1 MKQYTSTEQTAK
13 LIELGF
19 DRPKNR
25 VIKQLLDRSTDSWI
39 TIGEEGNYSIGEL
52 LSFLPPKIW
61 DDYAQIYW
69 ELCIDWDIIGNVWRV
84 VYFHKALMRCYG
96 KELIDA
102 LFDMV
107 LRLKEEGVI

>member
-1 MKQYTSTEQTAK
+1 MKQYTTPKQTAK
-13 LIELGF
+13 LIELGLPKPRYYCADKYTIIHTGF
-19 DRPKNR
+19 D
-25 VIKQLLDRSTDSWI
+25 II
-39 TIGEEGNYSIGEL
+39 NYSIGEL

-61 DDYAQIYW
+61 DDYAQIYL

-84 VYFHKALMRCYG
+84 VYFHKAMMRCYG

-102 LFDMV
+102 LFNMV

>member
-1 MKQYTSTEQTAK
+1 MKQYTSNNQTAK

-19 DRPKNR
+19 EKPKAYMEDNVPFEIR
-25 VIKQLLDRSTDSWI
+25 LRSA
-39 TIGEEGNYSIGEL
+39 YSIGEL

-107 LRLKEEGVI
+107 LRLKEEGEI

>member
-1 MKQYTSTEQTAK
+1 MKQYLDQQQTAK

-19 DRPKNR
+19 EKPKGIEFLVR
-25 VIKQLLDRSTDSWI
+25 
-39 TIGEEGNYSIGEL
+39 EEDNSDNAKIVQRIAYSIGEL

-84 VYFHKALMRCYG
+84 VYFHKALMRCYRN
-96 KELIDA
+96 ELIDA
-102 LFDMV
+102 LFDMI